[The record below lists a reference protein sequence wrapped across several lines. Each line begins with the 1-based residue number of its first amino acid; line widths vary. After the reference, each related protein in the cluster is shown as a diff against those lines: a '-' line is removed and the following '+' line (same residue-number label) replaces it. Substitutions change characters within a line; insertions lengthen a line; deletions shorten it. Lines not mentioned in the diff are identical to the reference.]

1 MLVGKADEGRIETG
15 ADRDVFTFNAIEGR
29 RYVLEVTL
37 CTLDGAALRIIDAQ
51 SNLLAD
57 ATNSKAPRIEWTAPS
72 SGDFYASV
80 QGADGATG
88 SYRLSLLELDGQQ
101 QP

>member
-1 MLVGKADEGRIETG
+1 MRAESKQAPIGMSLPSR
-15 ADRDVFTFNAIEGR
+15 AIEGR

-37 CTLDGAALRIIDAQ
+37 CTLAGAALRIIDAQ

-57 ATNSKAPRIEWTAPS
+57 DGGPASSKAPRIEWTAPS
-72 SGDFYASV
+72 SGDYYASV
-80 QGADGATG
+80 QGADGASG